1 MPVHVLD
8 FLPTFYAL
16 AGGAGRPEDIEGTDL
31 SCLWKTGAQTRDYEM
46 MNYLVDHR
54 YIRRNDWKLVSVDGQ
69 PWELYNIS
77 RDRTET
83 DNLIAKNPEK
93 AQELQAAW
101 EKWYNSFSKKAFEV
115 GKVSKRSRMGD
126 QGSGVRYDPSAS
138 PKTEE
143 E

>member
-1 MPVHVLD
+1 
-8 FLPTFYAL
+8 
-16 AGGAGRPEDIEGTDL
+16 
-31 SCLWKTGAQTRDYEM
+31 M
-46 MNYLVDHR
+46 MNYLADHR

-101 EKWYNSFSKKAFEV
+101 EKWYGAFSKKEFAS
-115 GKVSKRSRMGD
+115 GKAAKKSHMGD